1 MKIDFS
7 RTINNLD
14 GVPMQTRIDADI
26 LAPLTLARVVTE
38 SLLSADESSKSMSG
52 AKKAE
57 LFALA
62 MRVHAATEPIDL
74 TPEQVSLIR
83 ERVGAVCTTLVCG
96 RAFELLNG

>member
-7 RTINNLD
+7 QPILNLE
-14 GVPMQTRIDADI
+14 GESMQTRIDSDRI
-26 LAPLTLARVVTE
+26 VPLTLAHVVTE
-38 SLLSADESSKSMSG
+38 SLLSADESVKGMTG

-62 MRVHAATEPIDL
+62 MRVHGAASEIDL
-74 TPEQVSLIR
+74 KPEEVTTIR
-83 ERVGAVCTTLVCG
+83 ERIGAVCTTLVCG